1 MKNGIDASHLPDP
14 NKVTSEDTAVE
25 AYSQVLGCVH
35 RANGE
40 LAKPRDT
47 TPGYD
52 TEHDRD
58 DLSDHLTEWLLAIH
72 RLMKVIVHYI
82 PHVDTYSFTFGTT
95 ISMTMNFVKHED
107 RRVSRR
113 HFKFPGQR

>member
-14 NKVTSEDTAVE
+14 SQVNSEDTAVE
-25 AYSQVLGCVH
+25 AYSQVLKCVH

-40 LAKPRDT
+40 LAKPKDT
-47 TPGYD
+47 KPGYD
-52 TEHDRD
+52 GQD
-58 DLSDHLTEWLLAIH
+58 DQDNLSEHLTEWLVALH

-95 ISMTMNFVKHED
+95 ISMTINFVKRED
-107 RRVSRR
+107 EGDQPTSA
-113 HFKFPGQR
+113 